1 MAMLDKA
8 QENLVRTD
16 HDGVARLEL
25 NTPKSINALS
35 ESMLADLSDALAQIK
50 EDRSIKVVIL
60 ATSGDHFCAGHNLK
74 EMSNHRNKDDGG
86 EDDGGH
92 DYFIRLFAS
101 CSKMMQ
107 QIVTLPQPVIA
118 EVKGIATAAGCQLV
132 ASCDLAIAE
141 EDARFA
147 TSGVNI
153 GLFCSTPMVALTRN
167 VSSKHAMEMLLTG
180 EFISADRAE
189 RIGLINRVVAKSDL
203 TNATHEMAQNI
214 ASKSKLSVKMGKEAF
229 YKQSEMPLNEAYDFA
244 GRVMADN
251 MMANDAKSGIGA
263 FIDKKP
269 MPNWDD

>member
-1 MAMLDKA
+1 MLGKA
-8 QENLVRTD
+8 QENLRRTD
-16 HDGVARLEL
+16 QEGVARLEL
-25 NTPKSINALS
+25 NTPKSINAFS

-60 ATSGDHFCAGHNLK
+60 ATSGEHFCAGHNLK
-74 EMSNHRNKDDGG
+74 EMSHHRN
-86 EDDGGH
+86 ETDGGH
-92 DYFIRLFAS
+92 GYFIRLFAT

-107 QIVTLPQPVIA
+107 QIVNLPQPVIA

-180 EFISADRAE
+180 DFISAERAE

-203 TNATHEMAQNI
+203 TNATQNMAQNI
-214 ASKSKLSVKMGKEAF
+214 ASKSKLAVKMGKEAF
-229 YKQSEMPLNEAYDFA
+229 YKQSEMTLNEAYDFA

-269 MPNWDD
+269 MPDWDD

>member
-1 MAMLDKA
+1 MLDKA
-8 QENLVRTD
+8 QENLLRTD
-16 HDGVARLEL
+16 HEGVARLEL
-25 NTPKSINALS
+25 NTPQSINALS
-35 ESMLADLSDALAQIK
+35 EAMLADLSNALAQIK

-60 ATSGDHFCAGHNLK
+60 ATSGDHFCAGHHLK
-74 EMSNHRNKDDGG
+74 EMSHHRN
-86 EDDGGH
+86 EVDGGH

-107 QIVTLPQPVIA
+107 QIVNLPQPVIA

-167 VSSKHAMEMLLTG
+167 VSNKHAMEMLLTG
-180 EFISADRAE
+180 DFISAERAE

-203 TNATHEMAQNI
+203 TNATQEMARNI
-214 ASKSKLSVKMGKEAF
+214 ASKSKLAVKMGKEAF
-229 YKQSEMPLNEAYDFA
+229 YKQSEMALNEAYDFA

-269 MPNWDD
+269 MPDWDD